1 MTRYEILLFLHVS
14 AAIIWI
20 GSGFLLN
27 VLGARADRKRDVEGM
42 RRVVDD
48 AAGLANIL
56 FIPASAAAF
65 VTGLLLVIDGP
76 WSFDQLW
83 IVLGL
88 AGFAATFATGLFV
101 IKPRSE
107 RLAAIMER
115 DGGMSP
121 AAFVG
126 ARQLM
131 IIARSD
137 YVVLFLVVADMVLK
151 PTKDDVGT
159 LLVMAA
165 FLVAGV
171 AYVVVKAR
179 AAGIQEQTA

>member
-1 MTRYEILLFLHVS
+1 VTRYELLLFLHVS

-27 VLGARADRKRDVEGM
+27 VLGARADRRGDTEGI
-42 RRVVDD
+42 RRVADD
-48 AAGLANIL
+48 AGALANVL
-56 FIPASAAAF
+56 FIPAALAALIF
-65 VTGLLLVIDGP
+65 GILLVVDGP

-88 AGFAATFATGLFV
+88 AGFAATFVTGVFV

-107 RLAAIMER
+107 RLAALVER
-115 DGGMSP
+115 DGMS
-121 AAFVG
+121 AEALVG
-126 ARQLM
+126 ARQLLV
-131 IIARSD
+131 IARSD

-159 LLVMAA
+159 LIVMAA
-165 FLVAGV
+165 ILVAGV

-179 AAGIQEQTA
+179 SVGAQEQTA